1 MAFMG
6 GRDFKF
12 VAPSPRVRKLIQ
24 MVTLASMATRSSG
37 QEYAVSSSGGV
48 CSYSDMSAHL
58 WVDAWVSWFRG
69 VMFGIMLAVFI
80 MIICGIVYK
89 CRTTT
94 TPTETATTIVPA
106 PREIVPATREIVP
119 AGNPRPIT
127 KFKMVR
133 DVNTMSQTTYVTRKR
148 HDAVN
153 GYQGDAFTGTP
164 YIL

>member
-1 MAFMG
+1 
-6 GRDFKF
+6 
-12 VAPSPRVRKLIQ
+12 
-24 MVTLASMATRSSG
+24 
-37 QEYAVSSSGGV
+37 
-48 CSYSDMSAHL
+48 
-58 WVDAWVSWFRG
+58 
-69 VMFGIMLAVFI
+69 MFGIMLAVFI

-94 TPTETATTIVPA
+94 TPTETPTT
-106 PREIVPATREIVP
+106 IVPATREIVP
-119 AGNPRPIT
+119 ARNPRPIT

-153 GYQGDAFTGTP
+153 GYQGDVFTGTP